1 MIRRIDPEAYDELC
15 RRLEAAIKD
24 ATPAESVIAVVSKG
38 DPRLVEIESRQ
49 GLHFPA
55 DPEGRYVGYH
65 PRTSEEAIA
74 QVEGARRAGAE
85 FLCLP
90 ATALWWLDHYQG
102 FAAWLGAH
110 CGVAA
115 RDPETCVIYDL
126 LRVPGTLPEKP
137 AFGFAAQLRT
147 LLDSLLP
154 DDAVVHCFGAETQ
167 ELATPIRTVI
177 AVEGDSAFGLRRRL
191 ESTSGRPTFVLVA
204 DNDSA
209 PPLGPE
215 LEAVIEGL
223 AHPIVQRDGLCVLFE
238 INLDGDRSRISQS
251 SSIGDTSSD
260 SSSAL
265 GGAAAEKLSR
275 RLQRLGLPGQDGGSL
290 TKTPEVGK

>member
-15 RRLEAAIKD
+15 RRLEAAVRD

-110 CGVAA
+110 CRVVA
-115 RDPETCVIYDL
+115 RDPATCVLYDL
-126 LRVPGTLPEKP
+126 LRVPGNPPDKP
-137 AFGFAAQLRT
+137 AFGFGAQVRT

-154 DDAVVHCFGAETQ
+154 GNAVVHCFGAEPG
-167 ELATPIRTVI
+167 ELSTRSRTVT
-177 AVEGDSAFGLRRRL
+177 AVAGHNAFGLRRRL
-191 ESTSGRPTFVLVA
+191 ESTPGRPTFVLVA
-204 DNDSA
+204 GNESA
-209 PPLGPE
+209 PALGPE
-215 LEAVIEGL
+215 LEAVIESL
-223 AHPIVQRDGLCVLFE
+223 AHPIVQREGLCVLFE
-238 INLDGDRSRISQS
+238 VNLDDHRSRISQS
-251 SSIGDTSSD
+251 SSLGDMPSD
-260 SSSAL
+260 SSPAL
-265 GGAAAEKLSR
+265 GGEAAEKLSK
-275 RLQRLGLPGQDGGSL
+275 RLQRLGLPGQDGAFPDQ
-290 TKTPEVGK
+290 TP